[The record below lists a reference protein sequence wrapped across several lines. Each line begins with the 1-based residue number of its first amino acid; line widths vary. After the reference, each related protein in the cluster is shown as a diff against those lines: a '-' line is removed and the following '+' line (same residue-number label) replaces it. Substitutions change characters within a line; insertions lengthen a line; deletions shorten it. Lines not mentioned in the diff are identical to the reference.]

1 VDGYDLH
8 HREVSL
14 EESKSIEQFK
24 QDLVRTLPYFPNKN
38 EVRDELLNQSI
49 SSVLFHYLHWAS
61 RIIPDRPRKVTVEP
75 YLVDDHRWSEH
86 EALILKLLKKA
97 NDGNDL
103 TGHLSNKVLNRGYTT
118 GDNIKA
124 KDDTWIDK
132 DQLLNTKGFH
142 HLHLEPGKQNK
153 NNLVLFAQISHGE
166 FQAIALFDHS
176 VFDDGISPSL
186 ERQRMRDIYNTLA
199 IRGGAEGTGYI
210 SNPITA
216 SGHPIHIHGMT
227 QHYTHV
233 LNELDSKLNERE
245 FMNYFFKKINSE
257 APKKPKL
264 SWLIHGLDFG
274 LYEKKSG
281 VFLILKYGHI

>member
-216 SGHPIHIHGMT
+216 SGHPIHIHGM
-227 QHYTHV
+227 Y
-233 LNELDSKLNERE
+233 
-245 FMNYFFKKINSE
+245 
-257 APKKPKL
+257 
-264 SWLIHGLDFG
+264 
-274 LYEKKSG
+274 
-281 VFLILKYGHI
+281 